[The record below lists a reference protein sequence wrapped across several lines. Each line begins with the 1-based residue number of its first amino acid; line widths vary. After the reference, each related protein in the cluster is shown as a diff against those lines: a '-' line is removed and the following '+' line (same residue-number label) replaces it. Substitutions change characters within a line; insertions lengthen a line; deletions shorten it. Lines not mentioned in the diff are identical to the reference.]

1 MESWFYLLLAP
12 MRYRVN
18 CPYNLAMTPY
28 MLTGRLH
35 GSNSVFLLLF
45 LIAALVTALSGQ
57 NNQEAKAAPLHVN
70 SQNDELTRSGLE
82 HQYQLDYDNAIH
94 DFELTQ
100 QSHPDDPFAANH
112 LLTAIF
118 FRELYRNGALDTGLY
133 SNNSFLNRKRIYP
146 DSKNAARI
154 QELEQ
159 IALKLADA
167 EIKANPKDAD
177 AYYAHGV
184 TRGMQSTYTALVE
197 KSWFAALG
205 GAKDARH
212 DHEKVLEINPNY
224 NNAKLVVGMHSYIVG
239 SLPWAVRL
247 LAHIVGESGN
257 KTTGIRQLYEAA
269 NGGGEAGVDA
279 KTVLALFLR
288 REQRYDEAL
297 AVQRS
302 LAKAYPGNFLFAL
315 EEANILRDA
324 GRGPECIATYRSVR
338 ENAKKNQYHDPHLEF
353 LYYGMGEA
361 LRGQR
366 QIDAAA
372 EAYEQVL
379 ALAHADAD
387 LRLRAA
393 LSAGEM
399 YDLLQKRDLARQ
411 KYQDVIA
418 QNANSEVAEAARRYL
433 KDAYRME

>member
-1 MESWFYLLLAP
+1 M
-12 MRYRVN
+12 
-18 CPYNLAMTPY
+18 
-28 MLTGRLH
+28 
-35 GSNSVFLLLF
+35 
-45 LIAALVTALSGQ
+45 
-57 NNQEAKAAPLHVN
+57 
-70 SQNDELTRSGLE
+70 
-82 HQYQLDYDNAIH
+82 
-94 DFELTQ
+94 
-100 QSHPDDPFAANH
+100 
-112 LLTAIF
+112 
-118 FRELYRNGALDTGLY
+118 
-133 SNNSFLNRKRIYP
+133 
-146 DSKNAARI
+146 
-154 QELEQ
+154 
-159 IALKLADA
+159 
-167 EIKANPKDAD
+167 
-177 AYYAHGV
+177 
-184 TRGMQSTYTALVE
+184 
-197 KSWFAALG
+197 
-205 GAKDARH
+205 
-212 DHEKVLEINPNY
+212 
-224 NNAKLVVGMHSYIVG
+224 
-239 SLPWAVRL
+239 
-247 LAHIVGESGN
+247 
-257 KTTGIRQLYEAA
+257 
-269 NGGGEAGVDA
+269 DA

-433 KDAYRME
+433 KDPYRME

>member
-1 MESWFYLLLAP
+1 
-12 MRYRVN
+12 
-18 CPYNLAMTPY
+18 

-257 KTTGIRQLYEAA
+257 KTTGIRQL
-269 NGGGEAGVDA
+269 
-279 KTVLALFLR
+279 
-288 REQRYDEAL
+288 
-297 AVQRS
+297 
-302 LAKAYPGNFLFAL
+302 
-315 EEANILRDA
+315 
-324 GRGPECIATYRSVR
+324 
-338 ENAKKNQYHDPHLEF
+338 
-353 LYYGMGEA
+353 
-361 LRGQR
+361 
-366 QIDAAA
+366 
-372 EAYEQVL
+372 
-379 ALAHADAD
+379 
-387 LRLRAA
+387 
-393 LSAGEM
+393 
-399 YDLLQKRDLARQ
+399 
-411 KYQDVIA
+411 
-418 QNANSEVAEAARRYL
+418 
-433 KDAYRME
+433 